1 MPEIERIME
10 RICDLCHHPYVETD
24 QEALD
29 EICSTCPVE
38 AEIRALV
45 QPVTANLAALA
56 AIPERIERL
65 EEYFA
70 GCQEERRRRRI
81 L

>member
-10 RICDLCHHPYVETD
+10 RICDLCHHPYVVTD

-29 EICSTCPVE
+29 EICSACPVE

-45 QPVTANLAALA
+45 AQETAQGG
-56 AIPERIERL
+56 R
-65 EEYFA
+65 
-70 GCQEERRRRRI
+70 
-81 L
+81 

>member
-29 EICSTCPVE
+29 EICNLCTLE

-45 QPVTANLAALA
+45 RQETAQ
-56 AIPERIERL
+56 
-65 EEYFA
+65 A
-70 GCQEERRRRRI
+70 GR
-81 L
+81 